1 MEFWQN
7 WYKSRDIIPIFQAI
21 SRKENIAAR
30 FLCPER
36 PRSSRLC
43 KWMRLSWRCTVLPNH
58 SPHCIYTTSPRRV
71 AHTAKLWR
79 QQPFRTK
86 FMMSEKEKYVQK
98 SGEIFYILISSFE
111 WISPE
116 NNRVWGRFLHFL
128 TQQIFWR
135 MESRLQVAA
144 TLPLTYLRE
153 LGNHFFSSMIPSAF
167 PTTCNSPNQ
176 EPSGQLEQWSLTGPR
191 RPRFGFGNP
200 NKKFVA
206 RFIFIFTSIFKLSQS
221 YPLRIE

>member
-111 WISPE
+111 RISTG
-116 NNRVWGRFLHFL
+116 NDRVWSRFLRFL
-128 TQQIFWR
+128 TLNKSFGR
-135 MESRLQVAA
+135 SFAVRNNP
-144 TLPLTYLRE
+144 PLTYVRE
-153 LGNHFFSSMIPSAF
+153 
-167 PTTCNSPNQ
+167 
-176 EPSGQLEQWSLTGPR
+176 SGKMRSL
-191 RPRFGFGNP
+191 
-200 NKKFVA
+200 
-206 RFIFIFTSIFKLSQS
+206 LSVPVGSVIRAYHQN
-221 YPLRIE
+221 LFWF